1 MILKSK
7 QQREAE
13 LTPES
18 INQLLNELEYQPI
31 NILNEIEI
39 RREIDEECD
48 MRRNTFR

>member
-13 LTPES
+13 
-18 INQLLNELEYQPI
+18 LLNELEYQPI

-39 RREIDEECD
+39 QQEIDSECD